1 MGNRTSTGLIRGLQ
15 TSRHPLALAITIA
28 LAATPAW
35 AEEQDATQQ
44 EELQTIEVN
53 ADQSE
58 DAYGGDDFGY
68 VGQRSMTATK
78 TDTPVSETPRS
89 ISIVTREQM
98 NDRAAVSISDALRY
112 TPGIQAGFYGED
124 NKQDWFIVRGFK
136 QANNGLY
143 RDGTR
148 TYSNGFY
155 SWQIDPFLLERV
167 EILRGPSSVLYGQ
180 TPPGGVINVIS
191 KRPQDY
197 SFGSVG
203 VQYGTWDRKQIS
215 VDAGA
220 PVGDGHAFR
229 VVALARESGTQV
241 DDVEQERV
249 LFAPSLKLNLGE
261 KTNLTLLAS
270 YHEDNSD
277 PYLQFHLAEGT
288 LNKSEGGNGFIDDD
302 VAVGNP
308 DFERFDRTQYTFG
321 YQLDHDFSDQVS
333 FQQNVRY
340 GRIEV
345 DLRQMYALAYADDF
359 GVPTGRTE
367 VVRYISTEEG
377 HADSLNAD
385 NRFIYNWD
393 FNGMEHTLLAGL
405 DYQLLKIDGKDYAN
419 DPVVGEQI
427 APGVYA
433 PNTLNVYNPQYSAE
447 SDIVLLNGPTPGV
460 AQPLTEADLQRRTTD
475 SYQLGAYLQDQVKI
489 QDHLV
494 LTLGTRFDKVDT
506 EFRNKADAS
515 ADLDVSDEQWTAN
528 AGAAWL
534 FDGGVTTYASYSQF
548 FQPVIQLDQNDNAA
562 KPEQGDQIELGV
574 KVQPD
579 GFDGY
584 FNAAV
589 FDISHENLTRNDTV
603 GNLTQIG
610 EVESQGVELEAVANI
625 TPSISVVGNM
635 TFLDPEITE
644 DIRGDA
650 VIGNQPNQVAK
661 RLGSLWGKYTVLG
674 GVMNGLSVGSGV
686 RYVGATYGDDLETRS
701 FKVDSHMLWDATVSY
716 QWDNFKFQ
724 VAAKNIE
731 DKEYVATC
739 NFWCWYGDRRS
750 VIGSVSYAW

>member
-28 LAATPAW
+28 LAATPVW
-35 AEEQDATQQ
+35 AEEQDAAQQ

-98 NDRAAVSISDALRY
+98 DDRAAVSISDALRY

-203 VQYGTWDRKQIS
+203 VQYGTWDRKQVS
-215 VDAGA
+215 ADVGA
-220 PVGDGHAFR
+220 PIGDGHAFR
-229 VVALARESGTQV
+229 MVALARENGTQV

-261 KTNLTLLAS
+261 KTDLTLLAS
-270 YHEDNSD
+270 YQEDNSD

-288 LNKSEGGNGFIDDD
+288 LNKSKAGNGFIDDD

-308 DFERFDRTQYTFG
+308 DYERFDRTQITFG
-321 YQLDHDFSDQVS
+321 YQLDHAFNEQTS
-333 FQQNVRY
+333 FQQNLRY
-340 GRIEV
+340 GRIDV

-359 GVPTGRTE
+359 GIPTNRTE
-367 VVRYISTEEG
+367 VVRFISTEDG
-377 HADSLNAD
+377 HADSFNVD
-385 NRFIYNWD
+385 NRLIHKWD
-393 FNGMEHTLLAGL
+393 FNGMKHTLLAGV
-405 DYQLLKIDGKDYAN
+405 DYQLLKIDGKDYAA
-419 DPVVGEQI
+419 DPVVGD
-427 APGVYA
+427 APGV
-433 PNTLNVYNPQYSAE
+433 PNTLNVYDPEYANA
-447 SDIVLLNGPTPGV
+447 SDIVLLNSSTFM
-460 AQPLTEADLQRRTTD
+460 PLSEGDLQRRTTD
-475 SYQLGAYLQDQVKI
+475 NYQLGFYLQDQVKI

-494 LTLGTRFDKVDT
+494 ATLGVRHDRVDS
-506 EFRNKADAS
+506 EFENKATGAEQ
-515 ADLDVSDEQWTAN
+515 DVDGDEWTAN
-528 AGAAWL
+528 AGLAWL
-534 FDGGVTTYASYSQF
+534 FNNGVTAYASYSQF
-548 FQPVIQLDQNDNAA
+548 FQPVIQLDKNGDAA
-562 KPEQGDQIELGV
+562 KPEQGDQVELGV
-574 KVQPD
+574 KVQPEN
-579 GFDGY
+579 FDGY

-589 FDISHENLTRNDTV
+589 FEINHENLTRNDSL

-635 TFLDPEITE
+635 TFLEPEISE
-644 DIRGDA
+644 DLRGDA

-686 RYVGATYGDDLETRS
+686 RYVGSTYGDDMETRS

-739 NFWCWYGDRRS
+739 NYWCWYGDRRS

>member
-1 MGNRTSTGLIRGLQ
+1 MGNRISKGLGQGREV
-15 TSRHPLALAITIA
+15 SRHPLALAIA
-28 LAATPAW
+28 VAMAATPAW
-35 AEEQDATQQ
+35 AEEEAASDQ
-44 EELQTIEVN
+44 EELQTIEVS
-53 ADQSE
+53 AEQSE
-58 DAYGGDDFGY
+58 DVYGGDDFGY
-68 VGQRSMTATK
+68 VGQRSQTALK

-197 SFGSVG
+197 NFGSVG
-203 VQYGTWDRKQIS
+203 VEYGSWDRKQVS
-215 VDAGA
+215 AD
-220 PVGDGHAFR
+220 VGGVVGNGHAYR
-229 VVALARESGTQV
+229 VVALGRENGTQV

-249 LFAPSLKLNLGE
+249 LFAPSLTLNLGDN
-261 KTNLTLLAS
+261 TDLTLLAS
-270 YHEDNSD
+270 YQEDNSD

-288 LNKSEGGNGFIDDD
+288 LNKSAAGNGFIDRD

-308 DFERFDRTQYTFG
+308 DYERFDRTQITFG
-321 YQLDHDFSDQVS
+321 YEFNHDFSDQFS

-340 GRIEV
+340 GRIDI

-359 GVPTGRTE
+359 GVPTNRTE
-367 VVRYISTEEG
+367 VVRYISTEDG
-377 HADSLNAD
+377 HADSFNAD
-385 NRFIYNWD
+385 NRFVYNWD

-405 DYQLLKIDGKDYAN
+405 DYQLLEIDGKDYAA
-419 DPVVGEQI
+419 DPVVGEQV

-433 PNTLNVYNPQYSAE
+433 PNTLNVYDPQYAAAG
-447 SDIVLLNGPTPGV
+447 DILLLDGPIPGV

-475 SYQLGAYLQDQVKI
+475 SYQLGFYLQDQVKI

-494 LTLGTRFDKVDT
+494 LMLGARHDRVDT
-506 EFRNKADAS
+506 EFENHATGVKQDI
-515 ADLDVSDEQWTAN
+515 DGDEWTAN
-528 AGAAWL
+528 AGLAWL
-534 FDGGVTTYASYSQF
+534 FDNGVTAYTSYSQF
-548 FQPVIQLDQNDNAA
+548 FQPIVQLDANNEPA
-562 KPEQGDQIELGV
+562 KPEQGDQVEVGV

-584 FNAAV
+584 VNAAA
-589 FDISHENLTRNDTV
+589 FKINHENLSSGGPGTPSFQ
-603 GNLTQIG
+603 QIG
-610 EVESQGVELEAVANI
+610 KVESEGVEMEAVANI
-625 TPSISVVGNM
+625 TPAWSLVANATYVDPKITSDARGESV
-635 TFLDPEITE
+635 E
-644 DIRGDA
+644 
-650 VIGNQPNQVAK
+650 GNQPNQVAK
-661 RLGSLWGKYTVLG
+661 ELYSAWTKYQFL
-674 GVMNGLSVGSGV
+674 NGPLKGFSVGAGG
-686 RYVGATYGDDLETRS
+686 RYVGSTYGDDFESRNMRVPSYT
-701 FKVDSHMLWDATVSY
+701 VWDATVAY
-716 QWDNFKFQ
+716 QWGDFKFQ
-724 VAAKNIE
+724 VAGKNVF

-739 NFWCWYGDRRS
+739 NYWCWYGDRPS
-750 VIGSVSYAW
+750 VIGSVTYAW

>member
-1 MGNRTSTGLIRGLQ
+1 MGNRTRNGLIRGLQ
-15 TSRHPLALAITIA
+15 TRRHPLALAITIA

-35 AEEQDATQQ
+35 AEEQDAAQQ

-53 ADQSE
+53 AEQNE
-58 DAYGGDDFGY
+58 DAYGADDFGY

-112 TPGIQAGFYGED
+112 TPGMQAGFYGED

-197 SFGSVG
+197 SFGSIG
-203 VQYGTWDRKQIS
+203 VAYGSYDRKQVS
-215 VDAGA
+215 VDAGTA
-220 PVGDGHAFR
+220 LGDGHAVR
-229 VVALARESGTQV
+229 VVALARENGTQV

-249 LFAPSLKLNLGE
+249 LFAPSLKLNLGDA
-261 KTNLTLLAS
+261 TDLTLLAS
-270 YHEDNSD
+270 YQEDNSD

-288 LNKSEGGNGFIDDD
+288 LNPSSTGNGFIDED

-308 DFERFDRTQYTFG
+308 DYERFDRTQLTFG
-321 YQLDHDFSDQVS
+321 YQLDHAFSEQTS

-340 GRIEV
+340 GRIDI

-359 GVPTGRTE
+359 GIPTNRTE
-367 VVRYISTEEG
+367 VVRFISTEDG
-377 HADSLNAD
+377 HADSVNAD
-385 NRFIYNWD
+385 NRLTHKWE
-393 FNGMEHTLLAGL
+393 FNGMEHTLLAGA
-405 DYQLLKIDGKDYAN
+405 DYQLLKIDGKDYAA
-419 DPVVGEQI
+419 DPVVGD
-427 APGVYA
+427 APGV
-433 PNTLNVYNPQYSAE
+433 PNTLNVYNPEYANAN
-447 SDIVLLNGPTPGV
+447 DIVLLDSSTFM
-460 AQPLTEADLQRRTTD
+460 PLTEADLQRRTTD
-475 SYQLGAYLQDQVKI
+475 SYQIGFYLQDQVKI

-494 LTLGTRFDKVDT
+494 ATLGVRHDRVDS
-506 EFRNKADAS
+506 EFENKATGVEQ
-515 ADLDVSDEQWTAN
+515 DLDGDEWTAN
-528 AGAAWL
+528 AGLAWL
-534 FDGGVTTYASYSQF
+534 FDNGVTAYTSYSQF
-548 FQPVIQLDQNDNAA
+548 FQPILQLDANNEPA
-562 KPEQGDQIELGV
+562 KPEQGDQIEVGL

-584 FNAAV
+584 VNLAA
-589 FDISHENLTRNDTV
+589 FKINHENLSSGTAGSPTFQ
-603 GNLTQIG
+603 QIG
-610 EVESQGVELEAVANI
+610 EVESEGVELEAVANI
-625 TPSISVVGNM
+625 TPAWSLVANATYV
-635 TFLDPEITE
+635 DPKIVS
-644 DIRGDA
+644 DARGDS
-650 VIGNQPNQVAK
+650 VEGNQPNQVAK
-661 RLGSLWGKYTVLG
+661 ELYSAWTKYQFLNG
-674 GVMNGLSVGSGV
+674 PLKGLSVGAGG
-686 RYVGATYGDDLETRS
+686 RYVGSTYGDDLESESMRVPSYT
-701 FKVDSHMLWDATVSY
+701 VWDATVGY
-716 QWDNFKFQ
+716 QWDDFKFQ
-724 VAAKNIE
+724 VAAKNVF

-739 NFWCWYGDRRS
+739 NYWCWYGDRPS
-750 VIGSVSYAW
+750 VIGSVTYAW

>member
-1 MGNRTSTGLIRGLQ
+1 MGNRTRNGLIRGLQ
-15 TSRHPLALAITIA
+15 TCRHPLALAITIA

-35 AEEQDATQQ
+35 AEEQDAAQQ

-53 ADQSE
+53 AEQNE
-58 DAYGGDDFGY
+58 DAYGADDFGY

-112 TPGIQAGFYGED
+112 TPGMQAGFYGED

-197 SFGSVG
+197 SFGSIG
-203 VQYGTWDRKQIS
+203 VAYGSYDRKQVS
-215 VDAGA
+215 VDAGTA
-220 PVGDGHAFR
+220 LGDGHAVR
-229 VVALARESGTQV
+229 VVALARENGTQV

-261 KTNLTLLAS
+261 ATDLTLLAS
-270 YHEDNSD
+270 YQEDNSD

-288 LNKSEGGNGFIDDD
+288 LNPSSTGNGFIDED

-308 DFERFDRTQYTFG
+308 DYERFDRTQLTFG
-321 YQLDHDFSDQVS
+321 YQLDHAFSEQTS

-340 GRIEV
+340 GRIDI

-359 GVPTGRTE
+359 GIPTNRTE
-367 VVRYISTEEG
+367 VVRFISTEDG
-377 HADSLNAD
+377 HADSVNAD
-385 NRFIYNWD
+385 NRLTHKWE
-393 FNGMEHTLLAGL
+393 FNGMEHTLLAGA
-405 DYQLLKIDGKDYAN
+405 DYQLLKIDGKDYAA
-419 DPVVGEQI
+419 DPVVGD
-427 APGVYA
+427 APGV
-433 PNTLNVYNPQYSAE
+433 PNTLNVYNPEYANAN
-447 SDIVLLNGPTPGV
+447 DIVLLDSSTFM
-460 AQPLTEADLQRRTTD
+460 PLTEADLQRRTTD
-475 SYQLGAYLQDQVKI
+475 SYQIGFYLQDQVKI

-494 LTLGTRFDKVDT
+494 ATLGVRHDRVDS
-506 EFRNKADAS
+506 EFENKATGVEQ
-515 ADLDVSDEQWTAN
+515 DLDGDEWTAN
-528 AGAAWL
+528 AGLAWL
-534 FDGGVTTYASYSQF
+534 FDNGVTAYTSYSQF
-548 FQPVIQLDQNDNAA
+548 FQPILQLDANNEPA
-562 KPEQGDQIELGV
+562 KPEQGDQIEVGL

-584 FNAAV
+584 VNLAA
-589 FDISHENLTRNDTV
+589 FKINHENLSSGTAGSPTFQ
-603 GNLTQIG
+603 QIG
-610 EVESQGVELEAVANI
+610 EVESEGVELEAVANI
-625 TPSISVVGNM
+625 TPAWSLVANATYV
-635 TFLDPEITE
+635 DPKIVS
-644 DIRGDA
+644 DARGDS
-650 VIGNQPNQVAK
+650 VEGNQPNQVAK
-661 RLGSLWGKYTVLG
+661 ELYSAWTKYQFLNG
-674 GVMNGLSVGSGV
+674 PLKGLSVGAGG
-686 RYVGATYGDDLETRS
+686 RYVGSTYGDDLESESMRVPSYT
-701 FKVDSHMLWDATVSY
+701 VWDATVGY
-716 QWDNFKFQ
+716 QWDDFKFQ
-724 VAAKNIE
+724 VAAKNVF

-739 NFWCWYGDRRS
+739 NYWCWYGDRPS
-750 VIGSVSYAW
+750 VIGSVTYAW